1 MDLSVQ
7 RATRG
12 PICLFAVAIT
22 AIGIST
28 ALSASAYGNVIST
41 GSVLQSATS
50 AIAQQT
56 SAHVVFVAHASSSST
71 TEKIVADVGL
81 TGGVETLSEGKADLA
96 IRVTPSYAYVHGSSS
111 GLTTLFGLT
120 AAQAKKLGKSWE
132 SWKQGTKQYSNL
144 KADLTLSS
152 VTALLPKAKG
162 TTLST
167 EVTDGSTLYVLTW
180 KSAATSSIP
189 KLSHTLTFSAMGA
202 SLPIEET
209 ETSSTGVKVETEL
222 SRWDEDVNVLVP
234 PVASTVASSKITG

>member
-1 MDLSVQ
+1 M
-7 RATRG
+7 
-12 PICLFAVAIT
+12 
-22 AIGIST
+22 
-28 ALSASAYGNVIST
+28 
-41 GSVLQSATS
+41 
-50 AIAQQT
+50 
-56 SAHVVFVAHASSSST
+56 FVAHASSSST